1 MARVRAIGRRR
12 LGPAARRALIPG
24 SGLVLLSSATGG
36 MHGDIFQLYVVD
48 TLGYSP
54 SLVSV
59 IALGMIVS
67 IPVQL
72 LAPGIV
78 SRFGHRTVMVAGS
91 LTLAPALLL
100 LFSAGLI
107 IDGSRIAA
115 AAVLFAGATVAGV
128 GISICFGAAW
138 TAWYVEFAEPA
149 DRPLFLAMFSFAAQ
163 GTVIMAFLVQTVC
176 FDGAVTE
183 VFYRGVVIYCLIY
196 LLGSIIVYRH
206 LPETT
211 VREPISTFGKGGW
224 REALRDHRGR
234 LVVFGSAAQFVI
246 GVPLLAVYALT
257 VLDLPAAAIGVMLI
271 VRSAASF
278 VFAPVAGWFIGR
290 IGTTTSIRV
299 LGVALAAQMV
309 LWTLLPRVGH
319 HLAAIA
325 AFTVLVVLSQVSRY
339 AFGLAMSA
347 IAFDVVEPE
356 HRVRTFALVDAVSSA
371 AMHLNL
377 AAGGALVAASST
389 AALLDTSWIRLDP
402 VKIVTAA
409 GTVIIAYLTV
419 AFHRMATGFVK
430 QSLPDETTQKQR
442 TIRDEM

>member
-1 MARVRAIGRRR
+1 MARAWTVGRSR
-12 LGPAARRALIPG
+12 LGPAARKALIPG

-48 TLGYSP
+48 TLGFSP

-107 IDGSRIAA
+107 IDESRIAA
-115 AAVLFAGATVAGV
+115 AALLLAGATLAGV
-128 GISICFGAAW
+128 GIAICFGAAW

-163 GTVIMAFLVQTVC
+163 GTVIVAFLVQTMC
-176 FDGAVTE
+176 FDGVVTE
-183 VFYRGVVIYCLIY
+183 VFYRGVLVYCLVY
-196 LLGSIIVYRH
+196 LLGSIIVYRQ
-206 LPETT
+206 LPETS
-211 VREPISTFGKGGW
+211 VRQPIATFGRGGW
-224 REALRDHRGR
+224 REALRDHRCR
-234 LVVFGSAAQFVI
+234 LIVFGSAAQFVI

-257 VLDLPAAAIGVMLI
+257 VLDIPAPAIGVMLI

-278 VFAPVAGWFIGR
+278 VLAPMAGWLIGW
-290 IGTTTSIRV
+290 IGTTTALRV

-309 LWTLLPRVGH
+309 LWTLLPTVGH
-319 HLAAIA
+319 RLPAIA
-325 AFTVLVVLSQVSRY
+325 AFTVLVVLFQVSRY
-339 AFGLAMSA
+339 AFGLVMSA

-356 HRVRTFALVDAVSSA
+356 HRVRTFALVDVASSA

-402 VKIVTAA
+402 VKIVTAVSA
-409 GTVIIAYLTV
+409 VIIAYLTV
-419 AFHRMATGFVK
+419 EFHSMATRFAK
-430 QSLPDETTQKQR
+430 
-442 TIRDEM
+442 